1 MMMFTYPD
9 QIYENAI
16 DKVMQILGNYVWPFQ
31 DIIVRKIY
39 EKIGS
44 ARFVVLNA
52 SLTILHKKKRLS
64 HPIIILVVTSLQYVM
79 NFSLSDSSSY
89 VLY

>member
-1 MMMFTYPD
+1 MMFTYPD

-39 EKIGS
+39 EKI
-44 ARFVVLNA
+44 ALD
-52 SLTILHKKKRLS
+52 SLYPMHHYMTYLKRKRS
-64 HPIIILVVTSLQYVM
+64 TQ
-79 NFSLSDSSSY
+79 F
-89 VLY
+89 

>member
-1 MMMFTYPD
+1 MMFTYPD

-52 SLTILHKKKRLS
+52 SLTILHKKKTF
-64 HPIIILVVTSLQYVM
+64 TSF
-79 NFSLSDSSSY
+79 NNTCSD
-89 VLY
+89 VITIRHEF

>member
-1 MMMFTYPD
+1 MFTYPD

-52 SLTILHKKKRLS
+52 SLTILHKKKKTF
-64 HPIIILVVTSLQYVM
+64 TSY
-79 NFSLSDSSSY
+79 NNTCSD
-89 VLY
+89 VITIRHEF